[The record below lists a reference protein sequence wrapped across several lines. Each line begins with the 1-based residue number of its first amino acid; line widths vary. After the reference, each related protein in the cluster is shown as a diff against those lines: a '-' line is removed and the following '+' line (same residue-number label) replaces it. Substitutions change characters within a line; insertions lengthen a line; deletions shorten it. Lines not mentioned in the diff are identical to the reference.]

1 MKYLLDTNIIVDH
14 LREKEILKAEILE
27 EGGGISIIT
36 LGELLYGAYKSDHPQ
51 NTLTK
56 LSNSLKILDIKVI
69 NLDKEIINEFAK
81 IKAYLEKAG
90 QRLED
95 FDLLIAATA
104 LINNFT
110 LVTKNIKHFNRIKNL
125 KLTN

>member
-14 LREKEILKAEILE
+14 LREKEILQEEILE

-56 LSNSLKILDIKVI
+56 LSNSLRILDLKIV
-69 NLDKEIINEFAK
+69 NLDQEIINEFAK
-81 IKAYLEKAG
+81 IKAQLEKEG
-90 QRLED
+90 QRLDD

-104 LINNFT
+104 LINNFI
-110 LVTKNIKHFNRIKNL
+110 LATKNIRHFNRIKNL
-125 KLTN
+125 KMV